1 MKRMRSGA
9 AALAAVFLAAVGA
22 QRAAAHHS
30 VPVNFDQSREITV
43 VGVVTDIKWVNPHA
57 HFRINVTNP
66 DKTVVEWLVEMGAA
80 NTMRR
85 AGFPMER
92 FVVGD
97 RLTII
102 GNPGRRDRTILL
114 NETVLPDGTHLTPTM
129 RPRDATGAASSGD

>member
-1 MKRMRSGA
+1 MKLMSLGV
-9 AALAAVFLAAVGA
+9 AAVLVASVGV
-22 QRAAAHHS
+22 QRPTAHHS

-43 VGVVTDIKWVNPHA
+43 TGVLTEIKWVNPHA

-66 DKTVVEWLVEMGAA
+66 DSAVVEWLIEMGAA

-85 AGFPMER
+85 AGFPMDR
-92 FVVGD
+92 FMVGD

-102 GNPGRRDRTILL
+102 GNPGRRDRTMIL

-129 RPRDATGAASSGD
+129 RPRDPTGAASSGE